1 LENSY
6 SDIERTYAQD
16 SFLGFELALIVTE
29 TDIHEKPTMEVF
41 YRAGNL
47 DLLVGPKPSKLRLD
61 IEEAL
66 KSAESED
73 SLEAKAEK
81 FSESLIGFFK
91 EAKVDQINDL
101 VSTLWNILIQK
112 AIAPDYDDDQK
123 LIASTFQTIRNK
135 HGASDLNLDVS

>member
-1 LENSY
+1 
-6 SDIERTYAQD
+6 
-16 SFLGFELALIVTE
+16 
-29 TDIHEKPTMEVF
+29 MEVF